1 MGRFCL
7 YMSQSTIGLIIL
19 AVAVFLYCTELIPL
33 YVTSILATLAMLF
46 TGIIDFSTAYSSLGS
61 STILLIVG
69 MFIVGKAIA
78 EVGIADIIG
87 RFLITRLRGS
97 ERSAL
102 VIICI
107 FSALSCFFINPIIV
121 VPIMLNIVDAVSA
134 ESEGKIRR
142 KMLYMPIGAAS
153 LYASTF
159 TTIGTT
165 SMMNASAQ
173 LAATEYGRGM
183 TLFEPLI
190 VTFPVCIIA
199 LIYIGTMGYGI
210 SKRVFTFEEV
220 PPTIPVVT
228 NRTEFSKSKIIITLA
243 VFALAIV
250 SFVME
255 IVPYGAT
262 ALLCAV
268 ILILTGCVNE
278 KAINS
283 IAWDQIFVIVGSIG
297 LGAGVSASGAGK
309 VLADALVRLCGSLGN
324 SPYFMACFIMFVS
337 TVLSNFMSNNA
348 AVTIVCP
355 IAFAVAR
362 GLGCDLLPFALAC
375 GVGSNI
381 SESTPISCANV
392 TLTLPA
398 GYRFKDYVRYGGVLN
413 LIIFAVCCV
422 TMYFGFFM

>member
-1 MGRFCL
+1 
-7 YMSQSTIGLIIL
+7 MSQSTIGLIIL

-102 VIICI
+102 VIICV

-142 KMLYMPIGAAS
+142 KMLYMPIGAAT

-190 VTFPVCIIA
+190 ITFPVCIIA

-210 SKRVFTFEEV
+210 SKRVFTFEEI

-250 SFVME
+250 GFVTE

-309 VLADALVRLCGSLGN
+309 VLADALISLCGSLGN